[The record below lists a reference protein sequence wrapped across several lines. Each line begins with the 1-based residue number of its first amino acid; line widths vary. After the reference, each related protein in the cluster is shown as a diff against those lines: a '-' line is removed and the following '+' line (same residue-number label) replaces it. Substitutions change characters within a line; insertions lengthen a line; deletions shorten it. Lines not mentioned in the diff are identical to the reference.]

1 MEMFNT
7 PKTTKNKVHST
18 CPSPPRPNRNFVS
31 LRSVGL
37 PLPSSSSDLRPS
49 SVLHRRPAPLLSLS
63 LSRQST
69 SSTSPFSSLA
79 SDIPSLT
86 LTYDDEDD
94 NSSSSSSDNEQGFFR
109 STPAVARPIF
119 QSSPVAVRKTTSR
132 SLSRHQIAASSIDII
147 ASTADN

>member
-1 MEMFNT
+1 MFNT
-7 PKTTKNKVHST
+7 PKTTKNEVHST

-31 LRSVGL
+31 LRSVGLPL

-63 LSRQST
+63 RQST
-69 SSTSPFSSLA
+69 SSTSTFSSLA

-94 NSSSSSSDNEQGFFR
+94 KSSSSSSDNEQGFFR

-119 QSSPVAVRKTTSR
+119 QSGPVAVRNDNIVNIVPQGRYPVIRLQPRR
-132 SLSRHQIAASSIDII
+132 SSS
-147 ASTADN
+147 